1 MQPFHADVKK
11 ATISS
16 SKINKP
22 LKYHLQNPKAL
33 KCIKRYIR
41 NYLSFNIN
49 LHAFL
54 YRIKCNERIKTY
66 ESLEE
71 LKR

>member
-1 MQPFHADVKK
+1 MQPFHADLKK

-33 KCIKRYIR
+33 KDTLEIIFHLISIYI
-41 NYLSFNIN
+41 
-49 LHAFL
+49 AFL
-54 YRIKCNERIKTY
+54 YRIKCNEHIKTY

-71 LKR
+71 FRR